1 MPGARK
7 IFSAIAV
14 IFLALTLVGG
24 CGQDSSGGNTSG
36 GSGGDGGGS
45 IAQEFDLSGPQD
57 SARFTVGSKDFTEQ
71 RILGE
76 IAVQALEAAGADVT
90 ARISLGGN
98 EEVRQALVSND
109 IDMYWEYTGTGWLVH
124 LGNPDPIAD
133 PQEQYEAVAEQDLQE
148 NSIEWLDRAPGNNTY
163 AIAASQET
171 LEETGVQNISD
182 LAQLAQENP
191 DQATLCYGNEND
203 FSSRS
208 DGLPGL
214 EQAYDF
220 EYPED
225 SQVVVPLDSV
235 YENVAQGER
244 CNFGVVFTTNPLIE
258 ENDLQLLEDDES
270 FFAVYNPAMIVDEET
285 LQEYPQL
292 EDLFAPISEE
302 LTTEA
307 LIELNSQVDAGG
319 KTPANVAEQ
328 WLRENGFIS

>member
-1 MPGARK
+1 VRPDVWRV
-7 IFSAIAV
+7 FPAIAA
-14 IFLALTLVGG
+14 FFFALALVAG
-24 CGQDSSGGNTSG
+24 CGQGSSGGDASSDSSG
-36 GSGGDGGGS
+36 S
-45 IAQEFDLSGPQD
+45 IAEEFDLSGPQD

-90 ARISLGGN
+90 ARIGLGGN
-98 EEVRQALVSND
+98 AEVRQALIQDD
-109 IDMYWEYTGTGWLVH
+109 IDMYWEYTGTAWLVH
-124 LGNPDPIAD
+124 LANPDPISD
-133 PQEQYEAVAEQDLQE
+133 PQEQYTAVSEEDLQE
-148 NSIEWLDRAPGNNTY
+148 NNIEWLDRAPGNNTY

-171 LEETGVQNISD
+171 LDETGVRNISD

-191 DQATLCYGNEND
+191 EQATLCYGNEND

-214 EQAYDF
+214 EEAYNF

-225 SQVVVPLDSV
+225 SQIVVPLDSV

-244 CNFGVVFTTNPLIE
+244 CNFGVVFTTSPLIE
-258 ENDLQLLEDDES
+258 ENNLQLLEDDEN
-270 FFAVYNPAMIVDEET
+270 FFAVYNPTMIMDEET
-285 LQEYPQL
+285 LNDYPQL

-307 LIELNSQVDAGG
+307 LIELNSQVDIEG

-328 WLRENGFIS
+328 WLQENGFIS

>member
-1 MPGARK
+1 MTGLRRLFPTVA
-7 IFSAIAV
+7 AV
-14 IFLALTLVGG
+14 FLALVLVAG
-24 CGQDSSGGNTSG
+24 CGQ
-36 GSGGDGGGS
+36 GSGGDTGGGGEGS

-57 SARFTVGSKDFTEQ
+57 SAQFTVGSKDFTEQ

-76 IAVQALEAAGADVT
+76 IAIQALEAAGADVT
-90 ARISLGGN
+90 ERIGIGGN
-98 EEVRQALVSND
+98 AAVRQALISND
-109 IDMYWEYTGTGWLVH
+109 IDMYWEYTATGWLVH
-124 LGNPDPIAD
+124 LANPDPISDA
-133 PQEQYEAVAEQDLQE
+133 QEQYRAVAEEDLEE

-171 LEETGVQNISD
+171 LDETGVQNISD

-191 DQATLCYGNEND
+191 EQATLCYGNEND

-225 SQVVVPLDSV
+225 SQIVVPLDSV

-258 ENDLQLLEDDES
+258 EQSLQLLEDDEN
-270 FFAVYNPAMIVDEET
+270 FFAVYNPSMIMDEET
-285 LQEYPQL
+285 LSEYPQL
-292 EDLFAPISEE
+292 EDLFAPIAEQ
-302 LTTEA
+302 LTTET
-307 LIELNSQVDAGG
+307 LVELNSQVDVEGE
-319 KTPANVAEQ
+319 TPANVAEQ
-328 WLRENGFIS
+328 WLQENDFIA